1 VRAFIFKPLS
11 FWPFPFWYVKRPF
24 WRFPKWSGNGRNSQK
39 WAREDAIFEASFS
52 ALTQGNFKDDQI
64 LDFLDHP
71 NGQNHIVGS
80 QWDGLGPLSWK
91 ILVLGVRPI
100 LSLPTSL
107 KWANY
112 KTPLALISQWWKKLS
127 SSAPALLCSNF
138 YTQLSRSQF
147 RNKRSRADV
156 IISLHHHPQLNLSL
170 SLTPKCSHS
179 FCS

>member
-1 VRAFIFKPLS
+1 MPIPSSQTHPKKAKEFCLFVVQKKNWNLHKFRSYEGFFQKLVRAFIFKPLS

-71 NGQNHIVGS
+71 NGQNHIVGC

-107 KWANY
+107 KWAN
-112 KTPLALISQWWKKLS
+112 I
-127 SSAPALLCSNF
+127 
-138 YTQLSRSQF
+138 
-147 RNKRSRADV
+147 
-156 IISLHHHPQLNLSL
+156 
-170 SLTPKCSHS
+170 
-179 FCS
+179 